1 MRNNQIQNQI
11 KSLNKQGIKTKE
23 IAGIVGYSYSYIQ
36 NVKNGV
42 HRPSSKMRKRFQDT
56 FSFELQ
62 SISNMRKENQEL
74 KRQVQEY
81 KNRLIQITQVAVG

>member
-1 MRNNQIQNQI
+1 MRNKTQKQLVVLEAMDYNNEYIAKRLGYCSGYI
-11 KSLNKQGIKTKE
+11 SGLKSSNKISNKF
-23 IAGIVGYSYSYIQ
+23 
-36 NVKNGV
+36 
-42 HRPSSKMRKRFQDT
+42 RKKFEQE

-81 KNRLIQITQVAVG
+81 RNRLIQITQVAVG

>member
-1 MRNNQIQNQI
+1 MRNKTQKQLVVLEAMDYNNEYIAKRLGYCSGYISGI
-11 KSLNKQGIKTKE
+11 KSSNKISNKF
-23 IAGIVGYSYSYIQ
+23 
-36 NVKNGV
+36 
-42 HRPSSKMRKRFQDT
+42 RKKFEQE

-81 KNRLIQITQVAVG
+81 KNRLIQIPQVAVG